1 MEETIVE
8 ALAELSTQFTVDRGT
23 AQEINREG
31 AEKATTF
38 ICHEQTKN
46 GKQFYLAGTVLD
58 EQGKMKEDKT
68 ILFPATPAILNLTP
82 EERDAVSAKF
92 EAYLDE
98 GKVPPIWQRVS
109 DPQMRDLIHNVCAL
123 CKEKPA
129 IDQYNQYYKGIMND
143 LLRRTP
149 QVGIERIASSME
161 QAVYLC
167 HPEKHPTTPSG
178 RDPLYVVNTLETLM
192 KERQMPAIDF
202 VALEAYKKAFHR
214 GDTHTFCHTAS
225 RVAQDNGLSVRLSMH
240 EFKELPLD
248 IPCCTFEVFERNSDY
263 HRPVRQAHIF
273 LDGSEPKQEDLP
285 YTSRQAAFLHCLEN
299 PALAE
304 QLEWANK
311 QVCLTAAS
319 VTALRKAIEEHPD
332 RYPPKFLTPWRDETP
347 RFQDAVL
354 FIEDSPNFHCNLA
367 FCRKRPRK
375 DGDFHILFS
384 GSLEDAKKMDPADIS
399 IYTYE
404 MPVPE
409 PRKLERVRS
418 MDNTRTE
425 PEPKPRDKEEPQ
437 EKPKPQIPRRERPKA
452 PHAKELEEE
461 TIKTIREL
469 IKKQRE
475 SGASDRDIDRAL
487 SHIRKLLPDLVKDKQ
502 PSR

>member
-1 MEETIVE
+1 MDEKIVE
-8 ALAELSTQFTVDRGT
+8 ALAEFSTQFTVDRGT
-23 AQEINREG
+23 AQEIHRKG
-31 AEKATTF
+31 AETVTTF
-38 ICHEQTKN
+38 VCHEQTKN
-46 GKQFYLAGTVLD
+46 DKRFYLAGTVLD
-58 EQGKMKEDKT
+58 EQGKMKED
-68 ILFPATPAILNLTP
+68 
-82 EERDAVSAKF
+82 ERTAASAKF

-98 GKVPPIWQRVS
+98 GKIPPVWQRVS
-109 DPQMRDLIHNVCAL
+109 DPQMRDLIHNVCIL
-123 CKEKPA
+123 HKEEKPA
-129 IDQYNQYYKGIMND
+129 IDRYDEYYKGIMND
-143 LLRRTP
+143 LLRHTP
-149 QVGIERIASSME
+149 KIGIERIASSME

-214 GDTHTFCHTAS
+214 EGKHTFCHTAS
-225 RVAQDNGLSVRLSMH
+225 RVAQDNGLSVKLSMH

-263 HRPVRQAHIF
+263 HRPVRQTHIF
-273 LDGSEPKQEDLP
+273 LDSSEPKQEDLP

-304 QLEWANK
+304 QLEWENK

-319 VTALRKAIEEHPD
+319 VTALRKAIEEYPD
-332 RYPPKFLTPWRDETP
+332 RYPPKFLTPWRDEAP
-347 RFQDAVL
+347 RFQDAVM

-367 FCRKRPRK
+367 FCRKRSRK

-399 IYTYE
+399 IYTDE
-404 MPVPE
+404 RPVSE

-425 PEPKPRDKEEPQ
+425 PEPKPRDIEDPQ
-437 EKPKPQIPRRERPKA
+437 ERPKPQIPRRERPKA

-461 TIKTIREL
+461 TIKTIREI
-469 IKKQRE
+469 IKKHRE

-487 SHIRKLLPDLVKDKQ
+487 SHIRKILPDLAKDKR